1 MGIEEDDD
9 DDEDLGEFA
18 EVLMRGLN
26 SYGNGKGM
34 SKSPLEKPVKKI
46 NRLLALD
53 QSDDSDDVEDI
64 TILRHNT

>member
-26 SYGNGKGM
+26 SYTGKAI
-34 SKSPLEKPVKKI
+34 SKSPLERPAKKI

-53 QSDDSDDVEDI
+53 
-64 TILRHNT
+64 

>member
-1 MGIEEDDD
+1 MDMEDDEEEEDD
-9 DDEDLGEFA
+9 EDREFA

-26 SYGNGKGM
+26 SYTGGKGL

-53 QSDDSDDVEDI
+53 QSDDSD
-64 TILRHNT
+64 

>member
-26 SYGNGKGM
+26 SFTGKGI

-53 QSDDSDDVEDI
+53 ASEDSDDVEDI

>member
-1 MGIEEDDD
+1 MGIEEDED
-9 DDEDLGEFA
+9 DDEELGEFA

-26 SYGNGKGM
+26 SYTGKAL

-53 QSDDSDDVEDI
+53 QSDDSDDGEDL

>member
-9 DDEDLGEFA
+9 DDEDLAEFA

-26 SYGNGKGM
+26 SFTGKGI

-53 QSDDSDDVEDI
+53 ASEDSDDVEDI

>member
-26 SYGNGKGM
+26 SYTGKGM
-34 SKSPLEKPVKKI
+34 SKSPFGP
-46 NRLLALD
+46 
-53 QSDDSDDVEDI
+53 S
-64 TILRHNT
+64 

>member
-1 MGIEEDDD
+1 MEDDEEEE

-26 SYGNGKGM
+26 SYTGGKGL

-53 QSDDSDDVEDI
+53 QSDDSD
-64 TILRHNT
+64 